1 MNVGTSKRTPCTAV
15 GYENYSSVCEANL
28 LLERPAAIKNSSK
41 DSSVLLLVYIY
52 IYSSMYIGISSNSGD
67 P

>member
-15 GYENYSSVCEANL
+15 GYENYSSVREANL
-28 LLERPAAIKNSSK
+28 LLERPAAMKNSSK
-41 DSSVLLLVYIY
+41 DSSVLLLVY
-52 IYSSMYIGISSNSGD
+52 SSMFIGISSNSRD